1 MVAKKPVK
9 KKPNKKPLKKNTAH
23 IRVHYPPSKAHLYP
37 KSHPSYRPKKK

>member
-23 IRVHYPPSKAHLYP
+23 IRVHYPKGKEHLYP